1 MPLRLSDERFVEVKA
16 VPGGQW
22 DVFGLPDGRGCFGVS
37 RGILGVLEG
46 VREAEGDVLLS
57 FLINFLQ
64 FEKVTNET
72 RDIF

>member
-1 MPLRLSDERFVEVKA
+1 M
-16 VPGGQW
+16 
-22 DVFGLPDGRGCFGVS
+22 FGLPDGRGCFGVS